1 MDDLLRAQVRKASQM
16 VAATESWKQETTRG
30 QELKRKDCLRPPRN
44 RPDFYPSSQP
54 SYAESSTSHGPQG
67 SQPQGSSWY
76 GPSNPTYSSNSSSS
90 PVQQQQQQLGYGQ
103 YPPAQQTGHPYQETS
118 TGYYP
123 QQNPTT
129 GQQPAYSPSNAAP
142 NPYSYPGQRPAT
154 HGYPPSSTL
163 QHSSPPPHFS
173 SSTSPQYGQPAYHQT
188 SQYSPPPRQGSPP
201 PSNQGSHPSQY
212 PYQPPSNSRTYSQD
226 SYGSSTSTTARCRH
240 GQLMTLWY

>member
-173 SSTSPQYGQPAYHQT
+173 RVTPSIKPRQPSLAVPVSATIKLSDLFSRFIWEFYIYHGKMSSWSTYDLMVLK
-188 SQYSPPPRQGSPP
+188 SQYQF
-201 PSNQGSHPSQY
+201 
-212 PYQPPSNSRTYSQD
+212 
-226 SYGSSTSTTARCRH
+226 
-240 GQLMTLWY
+240 

>member
-129 GQQPAYSPSNAAP
+129 GQQPAYSPTTIKLSDLFSRFIWEF
-142 NPYSYPGQRPAT
+142 YIY
-154 HGYPPSSTL
+154 HGKMSSW
-163 QHSSPPPHFS
+163 
-173 SSTSPQYGQPAYHQT
+173 STYDLMVLK
-188 SQYSPPPRQGSPP
+188 SQYQF
-201 PSNQGSHPSQY
+201 
-212 PYQPPSNSRTYSQD
+212 
-226 SYGSSTSTTARCRH
+226 
-240 GQLMTLWY
+240 